1 MQSRLVTILMGS
13 VLTIGAVAFA
23 QEAGEG
29 EAIAPAEQEVAA
41 AAPSGVDARLHDAL
55 FYLFG
60 AVAVVSSL
68 GVVFSGNIVRTA
80 MWLFGTLGAVAALFF
95 LMFANFLG
103 AIQLIV
109 YAGGIL
115 ILIVFGVM
123 LTSKSP
129 WMRFDPKPAEVI
141 GGSVVCLALLVT
153 LISILLRTDWSA
165 AARPRVAANSVA
177 EFGEALLTDY
187 LIPFEAASVLLLA
200 VMIGAAFLARPE
212 K

>member
-1 MQSRLVTILMGS
+1 MPSRLMIFLLGSMLAVGS
-13 VLTIGAVAFA
+13 VALA
-23 QEAGEG
+23 QEAGEV
-29 EAIAPAEQEVAA
+29 EVIAPPAEPVAVAA
-41 AAPSGVDARLHDAL
+41 SSPVDVLLHDGL
-55 FYLFG
+55 FYLFA
-60 AVAVVSSL
+60 AVTVVSSL

-80 MWLFGTLGAVAALFF
+80 TWLFGTLGAVAALFF
-95 LMFANFLG
+95 LMYANFLG

-129 WMRFDPKPAEVI
+129 WMRFNPKPAEVF
-141 GGSVVCLALLVT
+141 GGCVVCGALLVT
-153 LISILLRTDWSA
+153 LISILLRTNWSA
-165 AARPRVAANSVA
+165 AARPRETSHSVA
-177 EFGEALLTDY
+177 DFGQALLTDY